1 MKARMSRAPKWLP
14 RVALPFVSC
23 VAIGAASFATRNL
36 FAEETRQA
44 QAFVDEG
51 HRALMR
57 NDTAAATLAFERARW
72 LAPRAE
78 AVRSAVTTVGV
89 KDAEPFFYRA
99 VRLVTSREWSLLAT
113 TCGWIS
119 GIGIAFVVVRSRS
132 RTAQWVALAA
142 GGAFVLGMV
151 AMVESNASSPA
162 IVMGIEAT
170 LLVAPYATAPIERS
184 LPAGTMVILGR
195 PYDGFVHVE
204 DSDGT
209 SGWMRTS
216 GVECIANSKS

>member
-1 MKARMSRAPKWLP
+1 MKSWMNWPPRWL
-14 RVALPFVSC
+14 RSVAFACIGC
-23 VAIGAASFATRNL
+23 VAVTAAAFATRGFL
-36 FAEETRQA
+36 ADEMRQA

-51 HRALMR
+51 HSALLR
-57 NDTAAATLAFERARW
+57 SDTPEATLAFERARW

-78 AVRSAVTTVGV
+78 SVRSALTTVGV
-89 KDAEPFFYRA
+89 KDAEPAIYRA
-99 VRLVTSREWSLLAT
+99 LRILTSREWALLAT

-119 GIGIAFVVVRSRS
+119 AVGLVFVVARSRS
-132 RTAQWVALAA
+132 RSARWVALAA

-162 IVMGIEAT
+162 IVMGTDAP
-170 LLVAPYATAPIERS
+170 LLLAPYPSAPVERS
-184 LPAGTMVILGR
+184 IPAGTMVVVGA

-209 SGWMRTS
+209 SGWLRS
-216 GVECIANSKS
+216 SSVECIAAPKS